1 MGRSRRDSDGVRR
14 LFVCLL
20 VAAALPAA
28 ASARLSARS
37 VTVEGPAALAES
49 GFVRAVL
56 VPVARR
62 HGITV
67 R

>member
-1 MGRSRRDSDGVRR
+1 MRR
-14 LFVCLL
+14 LLACLL

-28 ASARLSARS
+28 ASARTAARG

-62 HGITV
+62 HGIACAT
-67 R
+67 